1 MSEER
6 LDRLRR
12 RIRNIDAAMLGLMAE
27 RMELAREVGQEK
39 RGAGIP
45 LRDFEVEKRVL
56 ARAAASAEALGLA
69 PELARGVMRQLVEE
83 ACRVQEIDHFSTYSG
98 ESESILV
105 VGGAG
110 KMGQW
115 LVRFFETQG
124 HRVLVFDPA
133 SQPISP
139 SGPSEASEAPEHG
152 DGETVTALADGL
164 AAASMVFV
172 AVPLD
177 RVAGVVAEIAALG
190 YRGVLC
196 DVASVKE
203 HLRPALDAA
212 REHGVLVTSIHPM
225 FGAGA
230 RTLSDKVV
238 CLCDCGVPE
247 ATERV
252 ASLFRE
258 TAVTL
263 VPLSLERHDEIASY
277 VLGLSHF
284 LNLLFARV
292 LATSGLSFA
301 ELTAVGSTTFHSQ
314 FATTESVVREN
325 PLLYYEIQKSN
336 RFSER
341 VYREVE
347 RAAAEWIGWVERGEP
362 GSFAEAMT
370 GLSAWL
376 GSADRSG

>member
-12 RIRNIDAAMLGLMAE
+12 RIRNLDAALLGLMAE

-39 RGAGIP
+39 RAAGIP
-45 LRDFEVEKRVL
+45 LRDYEVEKHVL
-56 ARAAASAEALGLA
+56 DRAAGSAEALGLA
-69 PELARGVMRQLVEE
+69 PELARGVMRHLVEE
-83 ACRVQEIDHFSTYSG
+83 ACRVQEVDHFSTYSG

-110 KMGQW
+110 KMGRW

-133 SQPISP
+133 
-139 SGPSEASEAPEHG
+139 APPADVEVVA
-152 DGETVTALADGL
+152 TLADGL
-164 AAASMVFV
+164 SAATMVFL
-172 AVPLD
+172 ALPLD
-177 RVAGVVAEIAALG
+177 RVAAAMDEVAGLG
-190 YRGVLC
+190 FGGVLC

-203 HLRPALDAA
+203 HLRPALEAA
-212 REHGVLVTSIHPM
+212 RARGVAVTSIHPM
-225 FGAGA
+225 FGAGT
-230 RTLSDKVV
+230 RTLSDKVI
-238 CLCDCGVPE
+238 CLCDCGVE
-247 ATERV
+247 AATERV

-301 ELTAVGSTTFHSQ
+301 ELTAVGSTTFRSQ
-314 FATTESVVREN
+314 FVTTESVVREN
-325 PLLYYEIQKSN
+325 PLLYYEIQRSN

-341 VYREVE
+341 VYREIE
-347 RAAAEWIGWVERGEP
+347 RAASDWIGWVEGGEP
-362 GSFAEAMT
+362 DRFAEAML

-376 GSADRSG
+376 DAGGRND

>member
-1 MSEER
+1 M
-6 LDRLRR
+6 
-12 RIRNIDAAMLGLMAE
+12 
-27 RMELAREVGQEK
+27 
-39 RGAGIP
+39 
-45 LRDFEVEKRVL
+45 RDFEVEKRVL

-124 HRVLVFDPA
+124 HRVLIYDPA
-133 SQPISP
+133 
-139 SGPSEASEAPEHG
+139 
-152 DGETVTALADGL
+152 L
-164 AAASMVFV
+164 AAPATSEERRSAKRWRRSPMGS
-172 AVPLD
+172 PPPRWSSSRCRSTGSPGWSRRSPGSD
-177 RVAGVVAEIAALG
+177 ST
-190 YRGVLC
+190 GVLC

-212 REHGVLVTSIHPM
+212 RERGVAVTSIHPM

-230 RTLSDKVV
+230 RTLSDKVI
-238 CLCDCGVPE
+238 CLCDCGVPA

-325 PLLYYEIQKSN
+325 PLLYYEIQKAN

-341 VYREVE
+341 VYRELE
-347 RAAAEWIGWVERGEP
+347 RAAADWIGWVEQGEP
-362 GSFAEAMT
+362 GPFAEAMT

-376 GSADRSG
+376 GSVDRSG

>member
-12 RIRNIDAAMLGLMAE
+12 RIRNLDAAMLGLMAE
-27 RMELAREVGQEK
+27 RMELAREVGKEK
-39 RGAGIP
+39 VESGIP

-56 ARAAASAEALGLA
+56 ARAAATAEGLGLA

-83 ACRVQEIDHFSTYSG
+83 ACRVQEMDHFSTYSG
-98 ESESILV
+98 EAETILV

-110 KMGQW
+110 KMGRW

-124 HRVLVFDPA
+124 HRVRVFDPA
-133 SQPISP
+133 AGSSDYE
-139 SGPSEASEAPEHG
+139 SVA
-152 DGETVTALADGL
+152 TLAEGL
-164 AAASMVFV
+164 AGASMAFV

-177 RVAGVVAEIAALG
+177 RVAAAVEEISATGFA
-190 YRGVLC
+190 GVLC

-203 HLRPALDAA
+203 HLRPALEAA
-212 REHGVLVTSIHPM
+212 RERGSAVTSIHPM

-230 RTLSDKVV
+230 RTLSDKVI
-238 CLCDCGVPE
+238 CLCDCGVPA

-252 ASLFRE
+252 AALFRE
-258 TAVTL
+258 TAATL

-284 LNLLFARV
+284 LNLVFARV
-292 LATSGLSFA
+292 LATSGLTFT
-301 ELTAVGSTTFHSQ
+301 ELAAVGSTTFHSQ
-314 FATTESVVREN
+314 FSTTESVVREN

-336 RFSER
+336 RFSAR
-341 VYREVE
+341 VYRELE
-347 RAAAEWIGWVERGEP
+347 RVAAEWVGWVERGEP
-362 GSFAEAMT
+362 VAFAEAMQALT
-370 GLSAWL
+370 GWLDAPTSAV
-376 GSADRSG
+376 GAKRPSAG

>member
-1 MSEER
+1 MNDDR

-12 RIRNIDAAMLGLMAE
+12 RIRNLDAALLGLMAE

-39 RGAGIP
+39 REAGIP

-56 ARAAASAEALGLA
+56 ARATASAETLGLA

-83 ACRVQEIDHFSTYSG
+83 ACRVQEVDHFSTYSG
-98 ESESILV
+98 EAESILV

-110 KMGQW
+110 KMGHW

-124 HRVLVFDPA
+124 HKVLVFDPA
-133 SQPISP
+133 SRNR
-139 SGPSEASEAPEHG
+139 GVAEVEVAP
-152 DGETVTALADGL
+152 TLAAGL
-164 AAASMVFV
+164 AKASMAFV

-177 RVAGVVAEIAALG
+177 RVAATVEEIAGLAFA
-190 YRGVLC
+190 GVLC

-212 REHGVLVTSIHPM
+212 RARGVAVTSIHPM

-230 RTLSDKVV
+230 RTLSDKVI
-238 CLCDCGVPE
+238 CLCDCGVPA

-252 ASLFRE
+252 AALFRE

-292 LATSGLSFA
+292 IARSGLSFA

-314 FATTESVVREN
+314 FLTTESVVREN
-325 PLLYYEIQKSN
+325 PQLYYEIQRSN

-347 RAAAEWIGWVERGEP
+347 RAAADWIGWVEREEP
-362 GSFAEAMT
+362 GRFADAMRALT
-370 GLSAWL
+370 AWL
-376 GSADRSG
+376 DGRPGTG

>member
-12 RIRNIDAAMLGLMAE
+12 RIRNLDAAMLGLMAE
-27 RMELAREVGQEK
+27 RMELAREVGK
-39 RGAGIP
+39 AKSDAGIP

-56 ARAAASAEALGLA
+56 ERAAASASALGLA

-98 ESESILV
+98 EAETILV

-110 KMGQW
+110 KMGHW

-124 HRVLVFDPA
+124 HRVMVFDPA
-133 SQPISP
+133 SRP
-139 SGPSEASEAPEHG
+139 A
-152 DGETVTALADGL
+152 DVETVATLGEGL

-177 RVAGVVAEIAALG
+177 RVAAAVEEIAEAG
-190 YRGVLC
+190 FSGVLC
-196 DVASVKE
+196 DVASVKQ
-203 HLRPALDAA
+203 HLRTALDAA
-212 REHGVLVTSIHPM
+212 RERGVLITSIHPM

-230 RTLSDKVV
+230 RTLSDKVI
-238 CLCDCGVPE
+238 CLCDCGVPA

-252 ASLFRE
+252 AALFRE

-284 LNLLFARV
+284 LNLLFASV
-292 LATSGLSFA
+292 LAKSGIAFS
-301 ELTAVGSTTFHSQ
+301 ELNAVGSTTFHSQ

-325 PLLYYEIQKSN
+325 PQLYYEIQRSN
-336 RFSER
+336 RFSQR
-341 VYREVE
+341 VYRELE
-347 RAAAEWIGWVERGEP
+347 RAAADWVGWVEKGEP
-362 GSFAEAMT
+362 ERFAEAMRALN
-370 GLSAWL
+370 GWL
-376 GSADRSG
+376 DG

>member
-1 MSEER
+1 MSEEQ

-12 RIRNIDAAMLGLMAE
+12 RIRNLDAAMLGLMAE

-56 ARAAASAEALGLA
+56 ERAAASAEALGLA

-98 ESESILV
+98 EAETILV

-110 KMGQW
+110 KMGHW

-124 HRVLVFDPA
+124 HRVLIFDPA
-133 SQPISP
+133 AISAGVP
-139 SGPSEASEAPEHG
+139 AVPTLVE
-152 DGETVTALADGL
+152 GL
-164 AAASMVFV
+164 AAASMAFV

-177 RVAGVVAEIAALG
+177 RVAAAVEEIAAAG
-190 YRGVLC
+190 FAGVLC

-203 HLRPALDAA
+203 HLRPALEAA
-212 REHGVLVTSIHPM
+212 RERGVAVTSIHPM

-230 RTLSDKVV
+230 RTLSDKVI
-238 CLCDCGVPE
+238 CLCDCGDPA

-252 ASLFRE
+252 ATLFRE

-301 ELTAVGSTTFHSQ
+301 ELMAVGSTTFHSQ

-325 PLLYYEIQKSN
+325 PQLYYEIQRSN

-347 RAAAEWIGWVERGEP
+347 RVAAEWIDWVENSEP
-362 GSFAEAMT
+362 ARFADAMT
-370 GLSAWL
+370 AISAWL
-376 GSADRSG
+376 DRRPVAE

>member
-12 RIRNIDAAMLGLMAE
+12 RIRNLDAAMLGLMAE

-39 RGAGIP
+39 RAGGIP

-83 ACRVQEIDHFSTYSG
+83 ACRVQEVDHFSTYSG
-98 ESESILV
+98 EAETILV

-110 KMGQW
+110 KMGHW

-124 HRVLVFDPA
+124 HRVRVLDPA
-133 SQPISP
+133 AEPAEPGDTEVVASLEEGL
-139 SGPSEASEAPEHG
+139 SG
-152 DGETVTALADGL
+152 
-164 AAASMVFV
+164 ASMIFV

-177 RVAGVVAEIAALG
+177 RVAATVEEIGRLG
-190 YRGVLC
+190 FGGVLC

-203 HLRPALDAA
+203 HLRPALEAA
-212 REHGVLVTSIHPM
+212 RARGVAVTSIHPM

-230 RTLSDKVV
+230 RTLSDKVI

-252 ASLFRE
+252 AALFRE

-341 VYREVE
+341 VYRELE
-347 RAAAEWIGWVERGEP
+347 RAAGEWIGWVEKGEP
-362 GSFAEAMT
+362 ASFSGAMQE
-370 GLSAWL
+370 LSAWL
-376 GSADRSG
+376 DRPKAP

>member
-12 RIRNIDAAMLGLMAE
+12 RIRNLDAAMLGLMAE

-124 HRVLVFDPA
+124 HRVLIHDPA
-133 SQPISP
+133 LAALAT
-139 SGPSEASEAPEHG
+139 SEASEAAG
-152 DGETVTALADGL
+152 GETVAALADGL

-177 RVAGVVAEIAALG
+177 RVAGVVAEIAGLG

-212 REHGVLVTSIHPM
+212 RDRGVAVTSIHPM

-230 RTLSDKVV
+230 RTLSDKVI
-238 CLCDCGVPE
+238 CLCDCGVPA

-252 ASLFRE
+252 AGLFRE

-341 VYREVE
+341 VYREIE
-347 RAAAEWIGWVERGEP
+347 RASADWIGWVERSEP

-376 GSADRSG
+376 GGADRSG

>member
-1 MSEER
+1 MSDER

-12 RIRNIDAAMLGLMAE
+12 RIRNLDAALLGLMAE

-56 ARAAASAEALGLA
+56 ARAAASAETLGLA
-69 PELARGVMRQLVEE
+69 PDLARGVMRQLVEE
-83 ACRVQEIDHFSTYSG
+83 ACRVQEIDHFSRYSG
-98 ESESILV
+98 AAESILV

-110 KMGQW
+110 KMGHW

-124 HRVLVFDPA
+124 HRVLIFDPA
-133 SQPISP
+133 PAP
-139 SGPSEASEAPEHG
+139 RSGAGAESVPTLGA
-152 DGETVTALADGL
+152 GL

-177 RVAGVVAEIAALG
+177 RMSAAVEEIVGLG
-190 YRGVLC
+190 WKGLLC

-203 HLRPALDAA
+203 HLRPALEAA
-212 REHGVLVTSIHPM
+212 RANGVAVTSIHPM

-230 RTLSDKVV
+230 RTLSDKVI

-247 ATERV
+247 ATDRV
-252 ASLFRE
+252 AALFRE

-301 ELTAVGSTTFHSQ
+301 ELAAVGSTTFHSQ

-325 PLLYYEIQKSN
+325 PRLYYEIQRSN

-347 RAAAEWIGWVERGEP
+347 KAAADWIGWVEESDPER
-362 GSFAEAMT
+362 FAEAMVGLT
-370 GLSAWL
+370 GWL
-376 GSADRSG
+376 DGKPADG

>member
-12 RIRNIDAAMLGLMAE
+12 RIRNLDAAMLGLMAE
-27 RMELAREVGQEK
+27 RMELAREVGKEK
-39 RGAGIP
+39 IEAGIP

-56 ARAAASAEALGLA
+56 ERAAASAEALGLA

-83 ACRVQEIDHFSTYSG
+83 ACRVQEIDHFSTYTG
-98 ESESILV
+98 AAETILV

-110 KMGQW
+110 KMGHW

-124 HRVLVFDPA
+124 HRVLVYDPA
-133 SQPISP
+133 A
-139 SGPSEASEAPEHG
+139 GPGDIEAVA
-152 DGETVTALADGL
+152 TLAGGL
-164 AAASMVFV
+164 AAATMVFV

-177 RVAGVVAEIAALG
+177 RVSAAVEEIAAAG
-190 YRGVLC
+190 FTGVLC

-212 REHGVLVTSIHPM
+212 RERGVAVTSIHPM

-230 RTLSDKVV
+230 RTLSDKVI
-238 CLCDCGVPE
+238 CLCDCGVPA

-252 ASLFRE
+252 AALFRE
-258 TAVTL
+258 TAATL

-292 LATSGLSFA
+292 LAASGLTFA

-325 PLLYYEIQKSN
+325 PLLYYEIQKAN

-341 VYREVE
+341 VYRELE
-347 RAAAEWIGWVERGEP
+347 RAAADWIGWVEKGDPRRFADAMRSLNGWLDADGPDEP
-362 GSFAEAMT
+362 TPAS
-370 GLSAWL
+370 
-376 GSADRSG
+376 R

>member
-1 MSEER
+1 MNDDR

-12 RIRNIDAAMLGLMAE
+12 RIRNLDAALLGLMAE
-27 RMELAREVGQEK
+27 RMELAREVGQAK
-39 RGAGIP
+39 REAGIP

-56 ARAAASAEALGLA
+56 VRAAASAESLGLA

-98 ESESILV
+98 EAETILV

-110 KMGQW
+110 KLGHW

-124 HRVLVFDPA
+124 HRVLTFDPA
-133 SQPISP
+133 LAPGSP
-139 SGPSEASEAPEHG
+139 GGIEAVAS
-152 DGETVTALADGL
+152 LAQGL
-164 AAASMVFV
+164 AAASMAFV

-177 RVAGVVAEIAALG
+177 QVAATVEAIAGLG
-190 YRGVLC
+190 FSGVLC

-203 HLRPALDAA
+203 HLRPALAA
-212 REHGVLVTSIHPM
+212 AHERGIAVTSIHPM

-230 RTLSDKVV
+230 RTLSDKVI
-238 CLCDCGVPE
+238 CLCDCGDAA

-252 ASLFRE
+252 AALFRE

-284 LNLLFARV
+284 LSLLFARV
-292 LATSGLSFA
+292 LATSGLSYA
-301 ELTAVGSTTFHSQ
+301 ELAAVGSTTFHSQ

-325 PLLYYEIQKSN
+325 PQLYYEIQRSN

-341 VYREVE
+341 LYREVE
-347 RAAAEWIGWVERGEP
+347 CAAADWIGWVENGEP
-362 GSFAEAMT
+362 HRFAEAMT
-370 GLSAWL
+370 ALTAWL
-376 GSADRSG
+376 DAGPAGE

>member
-12 RIRNIDAAMLGLMAE
+12 RIRNLDAAMLGLMAE
-27 RMELAREVGQEK
+27 RMELAREVGKEK
-39 RGAGIP
+39 SAAGIP

-56 ARAAASAEALGLA
+56 ERAAVSAEVLGLA

-98 ESESILV
+98 EAETILV

-110 KMGQW
+110 KMGHW

-133 SQPISP
+133 SRPADA
-139 SGPSEASEAPEHG
+139 EAVA
-152 DGETVTALADGL
+152 TLAEGL
-164 AAASMVFV
+164 VAASMVFV

-177 RVAGVVAEIAALG
+177 RVASAVEEIAAAG
-190 YRGVLC
+190 FSGVLC

-212 REHGVLVTSIHPM
+212 RERGVAVTSIHPM

-230 RTLSDKVV
+230 RTLSDKVI
-238 CLCDCGVPE
+238 CLCDCGVPQ

-252 ASLFRE
+252 AALFRE

-325 PLLYYEIQKSN
+325 PQLYYEIQRSN
-336 RFSER
+336 RFSQR
-341 VYREVE
+341 VYRELE
-347 RAAAEWIGWVERGEP
+347 RAAADWIGWVEKGEP
-362 GSFAEAMT
+362 DRFADAMRMLNGWLE
-370 GLSAWL
+370 GLPA
-376 GSADRSG
+376 GAEQG

>member
-1 MSEER
+1 MNDDR

-12 RIRNIDAAMLGLMAE
+12 RIRNLDAALLGLMAE

-39 RGAGIP
+39 REAGIP

-69 PELARGVMRQLVEE
+69 PELARGVMQQLVEE
-83 ACRVQEIDHFSTYSG
+83 ACRVQEIDHFSSYSG
-98 ESESILV
+98 EAESILV

-110 KMGQW
+110 KMGRW

-133 SQPISP
+133 LDSRPDRGREGAVPDEVESVP
-139 SGPSEASEAPEHG
+139 
-152 DGETVTALADGL
+152 TLAAGL

-177 RVAGVVAEIAALG
+177 RVAATVEEIAGLG
-190 YRGVLC
+190 FSGVLC

-203 HLRPALDAA
+203 HLRPALEAA
-212 REHGVLVTSIHPM
+212 RDRGVAVTSIHPM

-230 RTLSDKVV
+230 RTLSDKVI
-238 CLCDCGVPE
+238 CLCDCGVPV

-252 ASLFRE
+252 AALFRE

-292 LATSGLSFA
+292 VAKSGLSFA

-314 FATTESVVREN
+314 FVTAESVVREN
-325 PLLYYEIQKSN
+325 PQLYYEIQRSN

-347 RAAAEWIGWVERGEP
+347 RAAADWIGWVEKGES
-362 GSFAEAMT
+362 GRFADAMT
-370 GLSAWL
+370 ALAAWL
-376 GSADRSG
+376 DGRPGYG

>member
-1 MSEER
+1 
-6 LDRLRR
+6 
-12 RIRNIDAAMLGLMAE
+12 
-27 RMELAREVGQEK
+27 
-39 RGAGIP
+39 
-45 LRDFEVEKRVL
+45 
-56 ARAAASAEALGLA
+56 
-69 PELARGVMRQLVEE
+69 
-83 ACRVQEIDHFSTYSG
+83 
-98 ESESILV
+98 
-105 VGGAG
+105 
-110 KMGQW
+110 MGHW

-124 HRVLVFDPA
+124 HRVRVYDPA
-133 SQPISP
+133 ALPA
-139 SGPSEASEAPEHG
+139 EAGTFA
-152 DGETVTALADGL
+152 TLAEGL
-164 AAASMVFV
+164 VSASMVFV

-177 RVAGVVAEIAALG
+177 RVSAAVEEIAATG
-190 YRGVLC
+190 FAGVLC

-203 HLRPALDAA
+203 HLRPALAAA
-212 REHGVLVTSIHPM
+212 RERGIAVTSIHPM

-230 RTLSDKVV
+230 RTLSDKVI
-238 CLCDCGVPE
+238 CLCDCGVPS

-252 ASLFRE
+252 AALFRE

-325 PLLYYEIQKSN
+325 PLLYYEIQRSN

-347 RAAAEWIGWVERGEP
+347 HVAAEWIGWVENGEP
-362 GSFAEAMT
+362 ARFADGMT
-370 GLSAWL
+370 AIAAWL
-376 GSADRSG
+376 DRRSVAESPG

>member
-12 RIRNIDAAMLGLMAE
+12 RIRNLDAAMLGLMAE
-27 RMELAREVGQEK
+27 RMELAREVGREK
-39 RGAGIP
+39 VASGIP

-56 ARAAASAEALGLA
+56 ERAAASADTLGLA

-83 ACRVQEIDHFSTYSG
+83 ACRVQEIDHFSSYSG
-98 ESESILV
+98 EAESILV

-110 KMGQW
+110 KMGHW

-124 HRVLVFDPA
+124 HRVLVYDPA
-133 SQPISP
+133 
-139 SGPSEASEAPEHG
+139 
-152 DGETVTALADGL
+152 
-164 AAASMVFV
+164 
-172 AVPLD
+172 
-177 RVAGVVAEIAALG
+177 AGFS
-190 YRGVLC
+190 GVLC

-203 HLRPALDAA
+203 HLRPALEAA
-212 REHGVLVTSIHPM
+212 RERGVAVTSIHPM

-230 RTLSDKVV
+230 RTLSDKVI
-238 CLCDCGVPE
+238 CLCDCGVPS

-252 ASLFRE
+252 AALFRE

-301 ELTAVGSTTFHSQ
+301 ELAAVGSTTFHSQ

-325 PLLYYEIQKSN
+325 PLLYYEIQKAN

-341 VYREVE
+341 VYRELE
-347 RAAAEWIGWVERGEP
+347 RVAADWVGWVEKGEP
-362 GSFAEAMT
+362 GPFAEAMRE
-370 GLSAWL
+370 LNRWL
-376 GSADRSG
+376 DAPARLEDRGTPPGV

>member
-1 MSEER
+1 MTDDR

-12 RIRNIDAAMLGLMAE
+12 RIRNLDAALLGLMAE

-39 RGAGIP
+39 RQAGIP

-56 ARAAASAEALGLA
+56 ARAAASADALGLA
-69 PELARGVMRQLVEE
+69 PELARGVMQQLVEE
-83 ACRVQEIDHFSTYSG
+83 ARRVQEVDHFSTYSG
-98 ESESILV
+98 EAESILV

-110 KMGQW
+110 KMGGW

-124 HRVLVFDPA
+124 HKVLVFDPA
-133 SQPISP
+133 SR
-139 SGPSEASEAPEHG
+139 
-152 DGETVTALADGL
+152 GEGGAVAVTLAAGL

-177 RVAGVVAEIAALG
+177 RVAATVDEIAALG
-190 YRGVLC
+190 FSGVLC

-203 HLRPALDAA
+203 HLRPALEAA
-212 REHGVLVTSIHPM
+212 RGRGIAVTSIHPM

-230 RTLSDKVV
+230 RTLSDKVI
-238 CLCDCGVPE
+238 CLCDCGVPA

-252 ASLFRE
+252 AALFRE

-292 LATSGLSFA
+292 VARSGLSFA
-301 ELTAVGSTTFHSQ
+301 ELAAVGSTTFHSQ
-314 FATTESVVREN
+314 FVTTESVLREN
-325 PLLYYEIQKSN
+325 PLLYYEIQRSN

-347 RAAAEWIGWVERGEP
+347 RAAADWIGWVKNGDSGR
-362 GSFAEAMT
+362 FADAMT
-370 GLSAWL
+370 ALAAWL
-376 GSADRSG
+376 DGSPGNT

>member
-12 RIRNIDAAMLGLMAE
+12 RIRNLDAAMLGLMAE

-39 RGAGIP
+39 RTAGIP

-56 ARAAASAEALGLA
+56 ERAAASAETLGLA
-69 PELARGVMRQLVEE
+69 PDLARTVMRQLVEE
-83 ACRVQEIDHFSTYSG
+83 ACRVQEVDHFSSYSG
-98 ESESILV
+98 EAESILV

-110 KMGQW
+110 KMGNW

-133 SQPISP
+133 SRPADASAVATL
-139 SGPSEASEAPEHG
+139 SE
-152 DGETVTALADGL
+152 GL
-164 AAASMVFV
+164 AVATMVFV

-177 RVAGVVAEIAALG
+177 RVAAAVDEIAAAG
-190 YRGVLC
+190 FTGVLC

-203 HLRPALDAA
+203 HLRPALEAA
-212 REHGVLVTSIHPM
+212 RERGVAVTSIHPM

-230 RTLSDKVV
+230 RTLSDKVI
-238 CLCDCGVPE
+238 CLCDCGVPA

-252 ASLFRE
+252 AALFRE

-263 VPLSLERHDEIASY
+263 VPLSLERHDEIAAY

-301 ELTAVGSTTFHSQ
+301 ELAAVGSTTFHSQ

-325 PLLYYEIQKSN
+325 PLLYYEIQRSN

-341 VYREVE
+341 LYRELE
-347 RAAAEWIGWVERGEP
+347 RAAADWIGWVEKGEP
-362 GSFAEAMT
+362 APFAAAMQELA
-370 GLSAWL
+370 GWL
-376 GSADRSG
+376 DRRPGTE

>member
-12 RIRNIDAAMLGLMAE
+12 RIRNLDAAMLGLMAE

-56 ARAAASAEALGLA
+56 ARAAASAETLGLA
-69 PELARGVMRQLVEE
+69 PDLARGVMRQLVEE

-98 ESESILV
+98 EAETILV

-110 KMGQW
+110 KMGHW
-115 LVRFFETQG
+115 LVRFFESQG

-133 SQPISP
+133 SSAADLESVP
-139 SGPSEASEAPEHG
+139 
-152 DGETVTALADGL
+152 TLAEGL
-164 AAASMVFV
+164 AVASIAFV

-177 RVAGVVAEIAALG
+177 QVSATVEEIAACG
-190 YRGVLC
+190 FAGVLC
-196 DVASVKE
+196 DVASIKE
-203 HLRPALDAA
+203 HLRPALEAA
-212 REHGVLVTSIHPM
+212 RDRGVAVTSIHPM

-230 RTLSDKVV
+230 RTLSDKVI
-238 CLCDCGVPE
+238 CLCDCGVPA

-252 ASLFRE
+252 ATLFRE

-292 LATSGLSFA
+292 LSTSGLSFA

-347 RAAAEWIGWVERGEP
+347 RAAADWIGWVENGEP
-362 GSFAEAMT
+362 ASFAEAMT
-370 GLSAWL
+370 TIAGWL
-376 GSADRSG
+376 DRRREAE

>member
-12 RIRNIDAAMLGLMAE
+12 RIRNLDAAMLGLMAE

-124 HRVLVFDPA
+124 HRVLIHDPA
-133 SQPISP
+133 LAALAT
-139 SGPSEASEAPEHG
+139 SEASEAAG
-152 DGETVTALADGL
+152 GETVAALADGL

-177 RVAGVVAEIAALG
+177 RVAGVVAEIAGLG

-212 REHGVLVTSIHPM
+212 RDRGVAVTSIHPM

-230 RTLSDKVV
+230 RTLSDKVI
-238 CLCDCGVPE
+238 CLCDCGVPA

-341 VYREVE
+341 VYREIE
-347 RAAAEWIGWVERGEP
+347 RAAADWIGWVERSEP
-362 GSFAEAMT
+362 GPFAEAMT
-370 GLSAWL
+370 GLSVWL

>member
-12 RIRNIDAAMLGLMAE
+12 RIRNLDAALLGLMAE

-39 RGAGIP
+39 RSAGIP

-56 ARAAASAEALGLA
+56 ARAAESAETLGLA
-69 PELARGVMRQLVEE
+69 PEVARVVMRQLVEE
-83 ACRVQEIDHFSTYSG
+83 ACRVQEVDHFSTYSG
-98 ESESILV
+98 DAETILV

-110 KMGQW
+110 KMGHW

-124 HRVLVFDPA
+124 HRVLVSDPA
-133 SQPISP
+133 APLSP
-139 SGPSEASEAPEHG
+139 
-152 DGETVTALADGL
+152 TVVPLPQGL
-164 AAASMVFV
+164 AAASLVFV

-177 RVAGVVAEIAALG
+177 QVAATVEEIARSG
-190 YRGVLC
+190 YSGVLC

-203 HLRPALDAA
+203 HLRPALEAA
-212 REHGVLVTSIHPM
+212 RARGVKVTSIHPM

-230 RTLSDKVV
+230 RTLSDKVI
-238 CLCDCGVPE
+238 CLCDCGDAA

-252 ASLFRE
+252 ATLFRE
-258 TAVTL
+258 TAVRL

-292 LATSGLSFA
+292 LAASGITFA
-301 ELTAVGSTTFHSQ
+301 ELGAVGSTTFQSQ
-314 FATTESVVREN
+314 WRTTESVVREN
-325 PLLYYEIQKSN
+325 PQLYFEIQRSN

-341 VYREVE
+341 LYREVE
-347 RAAAEWIGWVERGEP
+347 RAASEWIGWVERGEP
-362 GSFAEAMT
+362 ASFADAMR
-370 GLSAWL
+370 GMNAWL
-376 GSADRSG
+376 DGEAEKS

>member
-12 RIRNIDAAMLGLMAE
+12 RIRNLDAAMLGLMAE

-39 RGAGIP
+39 RVAGIP

-56 ARAAASAEALGLA
+56 ARAAASAETLGLA
-69 PELARGVMRQLVEE
+69 PDLARGVMRQLVEE
-83 ACRVQEIDHFSTYSG
+83 ACRVQEVDHFSTYSG
-98 ESESILV
+98 EAETILV

-110 KMGQW
+110 KMGHW

-124 HRVLVFDPA
+124 HRVRVLDPA
-133 SQPISP
+133 AVPGGLEVVSS
-139 SGPSEASEAPEHG
+139 
-152 DGETVTALADGL
+152 LAEGL
-164 AAASMVFV
+164 AGASMVFV

-177 RVAGVVAEIAALG
+177 RVAATVEEIASLG
-190 YRGVLC
+190 YLGVLC

-203 HLRPALDAA
+203 HLRPALETA
-212 REHGVLVTSIHPM
+212 RDLGVAVTSIHPM

-230 RTLSDKVV
+230 RTLSDKVI
-238 CLCDCGVPE
+238 CLCDCGVPA

-252 ASLFRE
+252 AALFRE

-325 PLLYYEIQKSN
+325 PRLYYEIQRSN

-341 VYREVE
+341 LYREVE
-347 RAAAEWIGWVERGEP
+347 RAAADWIDWVEKGEP
-362 GSFAEAMT
+362 AQFADAMT
-370 GLSAWL
+370 AIGAWL
-376 GSADRSG
+376 DRRPDAG

>member
-12 RIRNIDAAMLGLMAE
+12 RIRNLDAAMLGLMAE

-56 ARAAASAEALGLA
+56 ERAAASAEALGLA

-105 VGGAG
+105 VGGTG

-133 SQPISP
+133 SQ
-139 SGPSEASEAPEHG
+139 ASEAAAG
-152 DGETVTALADGL
+152 SETVAVLADGL

-177 RVAGVVAEIAALG
+177 RVAGVVEEIAALG
-190 YRGVLC
+190 FQGVLC

-203 HLRPALDAA
+203 HLRPALEAA
-212 REHGVLVTSIHPM
+212 RARGVAVTSIHPM

-230 RTLSDKVV
+230 RTLSDKVI
-238 CLCDCGVPE
+238 CLCDCGVPA

-252 ASLFRE
+252 AALFRE

-292 LATSGLSFA
+292 LASSGLTFA
-301 ELTAVGSTTFHSQ
+301 ELAAVGSTTFHSQ

-325 PLLYYEIQKSN
+325 PLLYYEIQRSN

-341 VYREVE
+341 LYREVE
-347 RAAAEWIGWVERGEP
+347 RAAADWIGWVEKGDSDRFAAAMAALSGWLDEAP
-362 GSFAEAMT
+362 GKA
-370 GLSAWL
+370 
-376 GSADRSG
+376 

>member
-12 RIRNIDAAMLGLMAE
+12 RIRNLDAAMLGLMAE
-27 RMELAREVGQEK
+27 RMELAREVGREK
-39 RGAGIP
+39 VASGIP

-56 ARAAASAEALGLA
+56 ERAAASADTLGLA

-83 ACRVQEIDHFSTYSG
+83 ACRVQEIDHFSSYSG
-98 ESESILV
+98 EAESILV

-110 KMGQW
+110 KMGHW

-124 HRVLVFDPA
+124 HRVLVYDPA
-133 SQPISP
+133 S
-139 SGPSEASEAPEHG
+139 GPADVEAVA
-152 DGETVTALADGL
+152 TLAEGL

-177 RVAGVVAEIAALG
+177 RVAATVEEIAAAG
-190 YRGVLC
+190 FSGVLC

-203 HLRPALDAA
+203 HLRPALEAA
-212 REHGVLVTSIHPM
+212 RERGVAVTSIHPM

-230 RTLSDKVV
+230 RTLSDKVI
-238 CLCDCGVPE
+238 CLCDCGVPS

-252 ASLFRE
+252 AALFRE

-301 ELTAVGSTTFHSQ
+301 ELAAVGSTTFHSQ

-325 PLLYYEIQKSN
+325 PLLYYEIQKAN

-341 VYREVE
+341 VYRELE
-347 RAAAEWIGWVERGEP
+347 RVAADWVGWVEKGEP
-362 GSFAEAMT
+362 GPFAEAMRQ
-370 GLSAWL
+370 LNRWL
-376 GSADRSG
+376 DAPARLEDRGTPPGV